1 MVEFYAPWCG
11 HCQRLTPEYEK
22 AAKALKGIANIAA
35 VDATKENTGVSVQ
48 GYPTIRFYNDGKESD
63 YNGGRTAQEIVNW
76 ILGEYKK
83 IANSRMG
90 STGGSDDHSGHNH
103 GSGEGDI
110 NEKDV
115 VILTE
120 SNFDE
125 LVLNGDSA
133 WFVEFYAPW
142 VNCLLFSVD
151 TARPLL
157 LNGLR
162 WLLI

>member
-1 MVEFYAPWCG
+1 MEFYAPWCG

-48 GYPTIRFYNDGKESD
+48 GYPTLRFYNDGKETD
-63 YNGGRTAQEIVNW
+63 YNGGRTAQDIVNW

-83 IANSRMG
+83 IANSRLG
-90 STGGSDDHSGHNH
+90 GAGGGSHAGHDH
-103 GSGEGDI
+103 GSHGGSHGGDVD
-110 NEKDV
+110 EKDV
-115 VILTE
+115 VILE
-120 SNFDE
+120 EGNFDE

-142 VNCLLFSVD
+142 V
-151 TARPLL
+151 RQK
-157 LNGLR
+157 
-162 WLLI
+162 